1 MSPSSFDVPPLRH
14 DNAYRRIF
22 GDPHMMAELIRGFA
36 SPEIT
41 EGWDLTTLEK
51 VDTQW
56 TTLGRAQRRSDL
68 LWRIRRGSGGW
79 VFVYVLLELQSTQDA
94 NMVVRVNSYVALCLQ
109 SLLNAPEASPTDP
122 LPFILPIVLYS
133 GTRRWRAGTSLRAR
147 QREFSKTM
155 RRYSPSLEFLLI
167 DENVLEPERLSGLA
181 NACAVFFRMK
191 RLEDPLALVTLVDE
205 LDRLLPEERHTGL
218 RLALVDWL
226 YDDYLPSHRL
236 NIGDESKRTASL
248 SEVKIMLAEG
258 TPDWFAHERNKGRLE
273 GRDEGRIEGRLEGE
287 ARVLK
292 RQLARR
298 FGPSLPAWVDQ
309 RLQGADEVELE
320 RLADAVLNAGS
331 LEAVFA
337 EQR

>member
-1 MSPSSFDVPPLRH
+1 M
-14 DNAYRRIF
+14 
-22 GDPHMMAELIRGFA
+22 
-36 SPEIT
+36 
-41 EGWDLTTLEK
+41 
-51 VDTQW
+51 Q
-56 TTLGRAQRRSDL
+56 
-68 LWRIRRGSGGW
+68 
-79 VFVYVLLELQSTQDA
+79 
-94 NMVVRVNSYVALCLQ
+94 
-109 SLLNAPEASPTDP
+109 
-122 LPFILPIVLYS
+122 
-133 GTRRWRAGTSLRAR
+133 
-147 QREFSKTM
+147 
-155 RRYSPSLEFLLI
+155 RYSPSLAFLLI
-167 DENVLEPERLSGLA
+167 DENVLEPERLTGLA

-226 YDDYLPSHRL
+226 YDDYLPSHQL
-236 NIGDESKRTASL
+236 NIGDEMERTTSL
-248 SEVKIMLAEG
+248 AEVKTMLAEG

-273 GRDEGRIEGRLEGE
+273 GRVEGRLEGE

-292 RQLARR
+292 RLLAQR
-298 FGPSLPAWVDQ
+298 FGSSLPAWVDQ